1 MTTKKPKFKKAAV
14 SVKTQKQ
21 SSIKVSLPEID
32 ANNGVIV
39 DSSGGGK
46 KEMFA
51 TYRAIRKELASRKGE
66 KYRIIWLV
74 RSFLVYRLK

>member
-21 SSIKVSLPEID
+21 SSIKLELPNIE

-39 DSSGGGK
+39 ESSGGGRK
-46 KEMFA
+46 DMFS
-51 TYRAIRKELASRKGE
+51 TYRAIRKEIAKRKEG

-74 RSFLVYRLK
+74 KSFLVYRLK